1 MFDID
6 DGTYATFTDEDEY
19 SNQWTSRSSYYSNI
33 FHKYSDVERK
43 KWWKEQVNSIL
54 VPSFINDLDLK
65 YAVLKSDK
73 YNKITISIASK
84 KSITEFERKML
95 FYSIKREH
103 AYKLDCDMTKHTI
116 VNAFPRLFHFSLSLE
131 DLLTRFSSLGCSES
145 DFMYIINSYKNI
157 SKDEI
162 FNDMKK
168 ILKL

>member
-1 MFDID
+1 MVDID

-19 SNQWTSRSSYYSNI
+19 SYQWTNRTYYKRT
-33 FHKYSDVERK
+33 FHRYSDAERK
-43 KWWKEQVNSIL
+43 RWWKEQVNSTL
-54 VPSFINDLDLK
+54 VPTFIHDLDLK

-73 YNKITISIASK
+73 YSKIAVSIASK
-84 KSITEFERKML
+84 KIITEFERKIL

-103 AYKLDCDMTKHTI
+103 ACNLDYGMTNYTI

-145 DFMYIINSYKNI
+145 DFMDIISSYKSI

-162 FNDMKK
+162 VNDMKRV
-168 ILKL
+168 LKL